1 MDCKEVFSM
10 LMFHAVDS
18 RYNIYATALLDTI
31 CTSQGFTSLSP
42 SVGLGGKYNT
52 LPGRQVA
59 IIEAVYNQEQAPLIP
74 AATAAT
80 AAAGPKSILVK
91 KVGVDMGGVYCL
103 YNVSLLEL
111 ETRAI
116 QRFAKISQSQRRP
129 LLGVFNLNLKSP

>member
-1 MDCKEVFSM
+1 M
-10 LMFHAVDS
+10 A
-18 RYNIYATALLDTI
+18 
-31 CTSQGFTSLSP
+31 
-42 SVGLGGKYNT
+42 LGGKYNT

-74 AATAAT
+74 AATAA

-116 QRFAKISQSQRRP
+116 RRFAKISQS
-129 LLGVFNLNLKSP
+129 LSL

>member
-1 MDCKEVFSM
+1 M
-10 LMFHAVDS
+10 
-18 RYNIYATALLDTI
+18 
-31 CTSQGFTSLSP
+31 
-42 SVGLGGKYNT
+42 GLGGKYNT

-74 AATAAT
+74 ATTAVP
-80 AAAGPKSILVK
+80 GPKSILVK

-116 QRFAKISQSQRRP
+116 RRFAKISQSSRRP
-129 LLGVFNLNLKSP
+129 LLATRSLKS

>member
-10 LMFHAVDS
+10 LMFHAVDIDS

-74 AATAAT
+74 ATT

-91 KVGVDMGGVYCL
+91 KVGVDMGGVCCL
-103 YNVSLLEL
+103 YNVSLVEL

-116 QRFAKISQSQRRP
+116 RRFAKISQSSRRP
-129 LLGVFNLNLKSP
+129 LLATRSLKS